1 VLDLHQNLGI
11 VVRGQTTDLVSGLK
25 VISWI
30 GLQYFQQDSYYKRD
44 VQLSLMVKLGVA
56 RHSFLWLAST

>member
-1 VLDLHQNLGI
+1 MLNLPQNLGI
-11 VVRGQTTDLVSGLK
+11 VVGRQTTDLVSALE

-56 RHSFLWLAST
+56 RHTFLRLAST